1 MGGRA
6 DRGRQ
11 APRGAVAIRARIL
24 ALRAAAVLGT
34 LVAAAFA
41 TSIVVS
47 RPLFDDRLDPAR
59 LERIELAP
67 LDEALTLA
75 VGAVD
80 GRSHVLVVTRYE
92 GGKVTGAAVEGTDAL
107 RLYRERGHDEL
118 LALASSGETV
128 TVDATALDVPFAGL
142 ERNIGVGLN
151 YPEHA
156 RESSLS
162 EQPFLFPKVALPTRW
177 NSELAR
183 GDARLLDY
191 EAEVGLVAID
201 DIEHGRPPQLG
212 FVLANEVTDRWAL
225 VRSLDRSE
233 PMGTTGFA
241 DGKSRAGF
249 APVGALLVIPRD
261 ARAFLRGIELE
272 LYVNG
277 RLRQREK
284 GAAMMWDAQR
294 IVSEVFRRA
303 GWTYR
308 WGDDSVRLLP
318 AAGTQIP
325 AGTVIFSGT
334 PAGVIFRPL
343 NLWNPWVYLRPGD
356 EVVVRAERLGVIR
369 NRVVP

>member
-1 MGGRA
+1 M
-6 DRGRQ
+6 
-11 APRGAVAIRARIL
+11 
-24 ALRAAAVLGT
+24 
-34 LVAAAFA
+34 
-41 TSIVVS
+41 
-47 RPLFDDRLDPAR
+47 
-59 LERIELAP
+59 
-67 LDEALTLA
+67 
-75 VGAVD
+75 
-80 GRSHVLVVTRYE
+80 LVVTRYE
-92 GGKVTGAAVEGTDAL
+92 GGKVTGVAKEGTDAL
-107 RLYRERGHDEL
+107 RLYRKLGHDAL
-118 LALASSGETV
+118 LALATSGETV
-128 TVDATALDVPFAGL
+128 TVDATALGVPFAAV

-156 RESSLS
+156 QESSL
-162 EQPFLFPKVALPTRW
+162 EAQPFLFPKVALPTRW
-177 NSELAR
+177 NGELSK

-191 EAEVGLVAID
+191 EAEVGLVAIE
-201 DIEHGRPPQLG
+201 DIEHSAPPQLG

-225 VRSLDRSE
+225 VRNLDRKE

-249 APVGALLVIPRD
+249 APVGALLVVPRD

-284 GAAMMWDAQR
+284 GAAMLWDAQR
-294 IVSEVFRRA
+294 ILSEVFRRA
-303 GWTYR
+303 GWSFQ
-308 WGDDSVRLLP
+308 WGADSVRLLP

-369 NRVVP
+369 NRVVR